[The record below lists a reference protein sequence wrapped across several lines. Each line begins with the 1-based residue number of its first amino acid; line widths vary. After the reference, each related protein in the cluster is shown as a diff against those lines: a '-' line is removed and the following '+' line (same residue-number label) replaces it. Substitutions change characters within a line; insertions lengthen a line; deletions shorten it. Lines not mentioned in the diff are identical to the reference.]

1 MGKKKAVIIQEV
13 SVHKSP
19 RRRARSAGLPPG
31 TLIHLGEPKTTRV
44 KITVIDYSDIDFEEQ
59 EIDKIEECYA
69 YKDKQTV
76 TWINIDGIHEVDII
90 EKIGTH
96 FGIHP
101 LMLEDIVNTEQRPK
115 LEDFENYLF
124 LVLKMLS
131 FDEQQRAI
139 KIEQVSLVVGPNYV
153 LTFQEREGDVFEPVR
168 DRIRRAKGRIRKMS
182 ADYLAYAL
190 LDAIVDSY
198 FVILEKIGDKIEELE
213 EDLISQPDT
222 ETLQSIHYL
231 KREMIY
237 LRRSIWPLREVTS
250 AMSRNESILIKKSTE
265 IFLKDVYDHTI
276 QVIDTIEA
284 YRDMISGMLD
294 TYLSSISNRMNEVM
308 KVLTIFAAIF
318 IPLTFVAGIY
328 GMNFSF
334 MPELGW
340 KWGYFVVLALM
351 AAIVI
356 TMLIYFRRKKWM

>member
-1 MGKKKAVIIQEV
+1 M
-13 SVHKSP
+13 HKSS
-19 RRRARSAGLPPG
+19 RRKVRKTGLPPG
-31 TLIHLGEPKTTRV
+31 TLIHVGEPKTTKV
-44 KITVIDYSDIDFEEQ
+44 KITVIDYSDSDLEERQIDR
-59 EIDKIEECYA
+59 IEECYT
-69 YKDKQTV
+69 YREKPTV
-76 TWINIDGIHEVDII
+76 TWINVDGIHEVDII

-96 FGIHP
+96 YGIHP
-101 LMLEDIVNTEQRPK
+101 LILEDIVNTEQRPK
-115 LEDFENYLF
+115 LEDFEDYLF

-153 LTFQEREGDVFEPVR
+153 LTFQEQEGDVFEPVR
-168 DRIRRAKGRIRKMS
+168 DRIRRAKGRIRKMG

-198 FVILEKIGDKIEELE
+198 FVILEKIGDTIEELE
-213 EDLISQPDT
+213 EHLISQPDVK
-222 ETLQSIHYL
+222 TLQSIHYL

-250 AMSRNESILIKKSTE
+250 SIARKESTLIKESTE

-276 QVIDTIEA
+276 QVIDTIET

-318 IPLTFVAGIY
+318 IPLTFIAGIY
-328 GMNFSF
+328 GMNFTY

-340 KWGYFVVLALM
+340 KWGYFVVLTVMALV
-351 AAIVI
+351 VI
-356 TMLIYFRRKKWM
+356 CMLVYFRRRKWL